1 MRAVLVFPPRAS
13 ATYVPLGIASLAPF
27 IESVL
32 PGTSVRLLDLNIAA
46 WIRIAGTD
54 PRGQDLMNF
63 VNKGTCVN
71 DIKTVL
77 KDSAKAGI
85 SNLGLMIFGLP
96 TSTDPDLDQTLTF
109 LNDIYTDLEGLTAS
123 TFVLFDNTHF
133 HQILKQ
139 FSSM

>member
-1 MRAVLVFPPRAS
+1 
-13 ATYVPLGIASLAPF
+13 
-27 IESVL
+27 
-32 PGTSVRLLDLNIAA
+32 
-46 WIRIAGTD
+46 
-54 PRGQDLMNF
+54 MNF